1 MAFTHLH
8 LHTEYS
14 LLDGAN
20 RIKDLVARLQE
31 LGMTSC
37 AITDHG
43 VMYGVID
50 FYRAMKAHNLKP
62 IIGCELYLAPR
73 GRRDKEAG
81 IDNKP
86 YHLVLLA
93 KDYQG
98 YQNLM
103 RLVSCAFI
111 EGFYYR
117 PRIDWELLEKYHE
130 GLICLSAC
138 LSGELAVTY
147 LNQGYD
153 AAKEVALRYAKLFG
167 PENYYLEVQAN
178 HLLDQLKVN
187 KAWQT
192 LSRETGLPLVAT
204 NDCHYLKQESAKAH
218 EVLVCM
224 QTGKKLKDQ
233 DRMRM
238 DSDDFYIKSEAE
250 MAEYFSDLPEAISN
264 TQVIAD
270 RCNLEIPFGQMHLPK
285 FVPKDGSSSPDYLTK
300 LAEQGLATRLKE
312 RGAKAAPADYQK
324 RLQHELNVIQKM
336 GFVDYFLIVYDFV
349 RFAHEQQIMVGPGRG
364 SGGGSLVAY
373 ALRITNIDPL
383 EFNLLFERFLNPERV
398 SMPDFDLDFC
408 YERRGEIIHYV
419 TEKYGADHVCQII
432 TFGTLAARQSI
443 RDVARVLDLSFA
455 DTSNIIKQ
463 IPSMLNITID
473 QALEMSQDLHREY
486 DNNPQTREI
495 IDLARQFEGMPRHA
509 STHAAGVVIAD
520 VPIVEVAPLSVN
532 DEAVVVQYDKDVI
545 ESIGLVKMD
554 FLGLRTLTVM
564 RDTAEMAAKNHGVTI
579 DFDQIPFDDAN
590 VYRMLGAGDTA
601 GVFQLESSGMTSFI
615 KEMKPKRLEDIIA
628 GISLYRP
635 GPMEQ
640 IPKYLESLRN
650 PDKISYEHVLL
661 EPILN
666 MTYGCIVY
674 QEQVMQIVRDLAGF
688 SMGQADNVRRAM
700 SKKKPEILRRYKSI
714 FIHGGQDENGREV
727 KGAVANGVP
736 EEVAD
741 KIFEEVEAFAGYA
754 FNKSHAAGY
763 AVLAYQ
769 TAWLKYYYP
778 VEFMAAML
786 NSFLGNL
793 GKAASYVRVCKKSA
807 VKVLPP
813 NINSSQA
820 RFSAQDGAILFALGA
835 IKNVGEKAI
844 QQVID
849 ERESKGKFKSFGD
862 FIHRVVGLDINR
874 KTIESL
880 IKSSALDCF
889 EVPRV
894 QLMAVYE
901 AFMTSVQ
908 KSKDQAMEGQVSIF
922 ELMGEPS
929 QKISEPDYPKDMPK
943 FTLSQRLSM
952 EKEVLGFYISG
963 HPLDEFVELIKNLV
977 SLESSQLRPEEDSS
991 LDSSPDLEDQALTT
1005 SSLEVKDKQ
1014 EVTMAGIVL
1023 NKQEHLTKN
1032 NDKMAFLTMEDL
1044 EGSYEV
1050 VVFPKLFSQ
1059 VAYLI
1064 QENKVLLI
1072 KGKISLRD
1080 EQNPNLIADQ
1090 IIELQAG
1097 QRPEDPVF
1105 EAFIPDSSLPG
1116 AGKRPGD
1123 VAARPDRLRQD
1134 ESRVSLSLGQAP
1146 NPLDIKEQGESYWPG
1161 QTAASALKL
1170 VICCN
1175 VDFTESD
1182 YTNLKAMLEYFSGDL
1197 PVYLY
1202 LEKEHRFSRRVFS
1215 VGKEYI
1221 EMLAQRYGHEN
1232 MFFA

>member
-20 RIKDLVARLQE
+20 RIQDLVPRLKE

-43 VMYGVID
+43 VMYGVIE
-50 FYRAMKAHNLKP
+50 FYRAMKAENLKP
-62 IIGCELYLAPR
+62 IIGCEVYLAPR
-73 GRRDKEAG
+73 GRHDKVAG
-81 IDNKP
+81 VDSKP

-103 RLVSCAFI
+103 RLVSCAFT

-130 GLICLSAC
+130 GLIGLSAC

-147 LNQGYD
+147 LSQGYT

-167 PENYYLEVQAN
+167 PDNYYIEVQAN
-178 HLLDQLKVN
+178 HLPEQLKVN
-187 KAWQT
+187 KAWRE

-250 MAEYFSDLPEAISN
+250 MSEFFSDLPEAISN
-264 TQVIAD
+264 TQIIAD

-285 FVPKDGSSSPDYLTK
+285 FVPEDGSSSSDYLHK
-300 LAEQGLATRLKE
+300 LAEQGLAARLKE
-312 RGAKAAPADYQK
+312 RGAKAAPEDYQS
-324 RLQHELNVIQKM
+324 RLKHELDVIRGM

-349 RFAHEQQIMVGPGRG
+349 RFAHEKQIMVGPGRG

-383 EFNLLFERFLNPERV
+383 EFNLLFERFLNPDRV

-408 YERRGEIIHYV
+408 YERRGEIIDYV
-419 TEKYGADHVCQII
+419 TEKYGVDHVCQII

-455 DTSNIIKQ
+455 ETSNIVKQ
-463 IPSMLNITID
+463 IPSMLNIRID
-473 QALEMSQDLHREY
+473 QALEMSQDLRREY
-486 DNNPQTREI
+486 DNNPQTKEI

-545 ESIGLVKMD
+545 ESIGLIKMD

-564 RDTAEMAAKNHGVTI
+564 RDTAEMAAKNHGVKI
-579 DFDQIPFDDAN
+579 DFDQIPFDDEN
-590 VYRMLGAGDTA
+590 VYRMLGMGDTA

-615 KEMKPKRLEDIIA
+615 KEMKPSRLEDVIA

-650 PDKISYEHVLL
+650 PDKISYDHELL

-714 FIHGGQDENGREV
+714 FIHGGEDESGRQV

-736 EEVAD
+736 EQVAD

-793 GKAASYVRVCKKSA
+793 GKAASYVRVCKKTA
-807 VKVLPP
+807 IKVLPP
-813 NINSSQA
+813 DINSSQA
-820 RFSAQDGAILFALGA
+820 RFSAQDGAIRFALGA

-844 QQVID
+844 QQVIQ
-849 ERESKGKFKSFGD
+849 ERDHKGKFKTFGD
-862 FIHRVVGLDINR
+862 FIKRIVKLDINR
-874 KTIESL
+874 KTVESL

-889 EVPRV
+889 GVPRV
-894 QLMAVYE
+894 QLMAVFE
-901 AFMTSVQ
+901 DFMANAQ
-908 KSKDQAMEGQVSIF
+908 KAKGQAMDGQLSLF
-922 ELMGEPS
+922 DLMGKPDQEILEPN
-929 QKISEPDYPKDMPK
+929 YPQGLKEYP
-943 FTLSQRLSM
+943 LSQRLAM
-952 EKEVLGFYISG
+952 EKEVLGFYVSG
-963 HPLDEFVELIKNLV
+963 NPLDEYIGLIKNLV
-977 SLESSQLRPEEDSS
+977 NLESSQLKSEEDPP
-991 LDSSPDLEDQALTT
+991 LDSSPDLSNQDLT
-1005 SSLEVKDKQ
+1005 VPDIKVRDRQ
-1014 EVTMAGIVL
+1014 EVVMAGIVL

-1044 EGSYEV
+1044 EGSYEL
-1050 VVFPKLFSQ
+1050 VVFPKVYNEVRFIL
-1059 VAYLI
+1059 
-1064 QENKVLLI
+1064 QENRVLLI

-1090 IIELQAG
+1090 IIELKAEQRLDDPEFEPFMQKATLSEKGKELSNRAEG
-1097 QRPEDPVF
+1097 QELVDGSKQVARPE
-1105 EAFIPDSSLPG
+1105 
-1116 AGKRPGD
+1116 AG
-1123 VAARPDRLRQD
+1123 V
-1134 ESRVSLSLGQAP
+1134 VSATG
-1146 NPLDIKEQGESYWPG
+1146 
-1161 QTAASALKL
+1161 LKL
-1170 VICCN
+1170 VIRCSA
-1175 VDFTESD
+1175 DFTKDD
-1182 YTNLKAMLEYFSGDL
+1182 YSNLLAMLDYFSGDI
-1197 PVYLY
+1197 PVALY
-1202 LEKEHRFSRRVFS
+1202 LEKEDRFSKRIFS
-1215 VGKEYI
+1215 ISREYI
-1221 EMLAQRYGHEN
+1221 ELIANRYGNEN
-1232 MFFA
+1232 LFFT